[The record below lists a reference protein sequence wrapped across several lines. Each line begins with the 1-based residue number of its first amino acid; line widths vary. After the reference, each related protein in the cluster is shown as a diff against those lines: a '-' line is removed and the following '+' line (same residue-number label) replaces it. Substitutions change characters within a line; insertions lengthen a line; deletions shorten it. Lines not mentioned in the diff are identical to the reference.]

1 MSEENSEVS
10 RARFEEDLDGCGPLL
25 ELPDVESLGDQWY
38 TIIRDGEQ
46 VDIRRDECREVAASL
61 LAFAEGDEP

>member
-1 MSEENSEVS
+1 VSDENSVVT
-10 RARFEEDLDGCGPLL
+10 RARFTEDLNGGGPLL

-38 TIIRDGEQ
+38 TIERDGEQ

-61 LAFAEGDEP
+61 IAFADGAP